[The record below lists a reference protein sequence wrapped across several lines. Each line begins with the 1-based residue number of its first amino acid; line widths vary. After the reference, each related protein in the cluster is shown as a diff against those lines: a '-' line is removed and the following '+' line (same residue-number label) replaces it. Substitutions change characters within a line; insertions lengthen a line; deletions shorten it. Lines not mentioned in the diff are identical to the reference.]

1 MSIELN
7 RQKQAL
13 AKKVLGE
20 FTHRFPTLVN
30 IIDNDLN
37 AATWHLIER
46 FMDSIGGRFLFS
58 EELIADVKVLATPS
72 DTNLD
77 SVKLPDD
84 MICLIRDERLRAYE
98 LYCEAK
104 LANAL
109 QEHSKVKAVRDTT
122 DPIEASEKSDRIIT
136 CLIQELLNIRH
147 PKAYVDVKPNKVGF
161 SDTYIELMQEERL
174 RARELYL
181 NHKNAE
187 AYLERNG
194 WERVKPAK
202 APQRNDSFPSMDGYE
217 AWIEG
222 GRTLDSAYEF
232 IIAIAS
238 PHATAQIIQDGFWL
252 EITGPGKVFIGWM
265 RFVHLSNIKQKALF
279 VVSEFRFPCECAPD
293 EKQVLCPSLIPEKW
307 GNGYKKSVL

>member
-13 AKKVLGE
+13 AKKVLGQ

-58 EELIADVKVLATPS
+58 EELIADVKVLATHS

-136 CLIQELLNIRH
+136 CLIQELLNI
-147 PKAYVDVKPNKVGF
+147 KPNKVGF
-161 SDTYIELMQEERL
+161 SDTYIELMREERL

-202 APQRNDSFPSMDGYE
+202 APQRNDSFPSMAGYE

-238 PHATAQIIQDGFWL
+238 PQATAKKIKGGFWI
-252 EITGPGKVFIGWM
+252 EITGPGKAFIGWM
-265 RFVHLSNIKQKALF
+265 RFVHLLTFKQKVLF
-279 VVSEFRFPCECAPD
+279 VASEFRFPSERAPN
-293 EKQVLCPSLIPEKW
+293 EKQVHCPSLIPEKW

>member
-13 AKKVLGE
+13 AKKVLDQFVGVIP
-20 FTHRFPTLVN
+20 FYKGIVN
-30 IIDNDLN
+30 NDLN
-37 AATWHLIER
+37 AATWHLVESL
-46 FMDSIGGRFLFS
+46 MKSCIGGRLQFKG
-58 EELIADVKVLATPS
+58 LIDEVKVLATPS

-109 QEHSKVKAVRDTT
+109 QAHPEVKAARDTT

-147 PKAYVDVKPNKVGF
+147 PK
-161 SDTYIELMQEERL
+161 
-174 RARELYL
+174 
-181 NHKNAE
+181 

-222 GRTLDSAYEF
+222 GRTLDSAHEF
-232 IIAIAS
+232 IIAIPL
-238 PHATAQIIQDGFWL
+238 PHTLGKENFGFWL
-252 EITGPGKVFIGWM
+252 EITGLNKKFVGWM
-265 RFVHLSNIKQKALF
+265 RFIHLINIKQKALF
-279 VVSEFRFPCECAPD
+279 VANEFRCPSDEAPD
-293 EKQVLCPSLIPEKW
+293 ESNVLNPSLIPEKW